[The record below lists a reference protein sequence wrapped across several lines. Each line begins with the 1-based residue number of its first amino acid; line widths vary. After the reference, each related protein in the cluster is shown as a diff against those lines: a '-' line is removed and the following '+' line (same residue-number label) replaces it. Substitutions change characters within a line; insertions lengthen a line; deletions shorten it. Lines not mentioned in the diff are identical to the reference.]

1 MPPPTQAQL
10 NDVRARIQHQA
21 ATESIDELISIVER
35 GVTDAASAA
44 NAFEPDALTL
54 VSDNE
59 GWTPLACLTH
69 LVEWDTIHAQQIL
82 YVALSG
88 ELPPESTPDLPSDR
102 EGLIASHTSTIESL
116 FDHVREADPDLYI
129 DIRWPH
135 HLFGELNWRE
145 WFIFLSVHCA
155 DHTRQLKAMQSA

>member
-1 MPPPTQAQL
+1 MPPTQAQL
-10 NDVRARIQHQA
+10 DDVGSSIRRQA
-21 ATESIDELISIVER
+21 ATKPVEELISIVQR
-35 GVTDAASAA
+35 GVTDVASAA
-44 NAFEPDALTL
+44 NAFEPDELTRA
-54 VSDNE
+54 SAGE
-59 GWTPLACLTH
+59 EWTPLACLTH
-69 LVEWDTIHAQQIL
+69 LIEWDTIHAQQIL

-88 ELPPESTPDLPSDR
+88 ELPPESTPALPSDR
-102 EGLIASHTSTIESL
+102 EGLLASHTETMESL

-155 DHTRQLKAMQSA
+155 DHTRQLKAMHSA